1 MSGKKI
7 SGEQR
12 EEGHGVV
19 YHVQEEHHQ
28 SYLFTIYQENLIHD
42 LNLTLSTP
50 ILVFLINSYYL
61 TLVRLSVVLGPLL
74 ASLVAGAEARRE
86 DQVMARRGRQQQMT
100 EDEINIKMLGI
111 SVPGS
116 PGQDYP
122 ILATVPD
129 TSFRSPLSVT

>member
-1 MSGKKI
+1 M
-7 SGEQR
+7 
-12 EEGHGVV
+12 
-19 YHVQEEHHQ
+19 
-28 SYLFTIYQENLIHD
+28 
-42 LNLTLSTP
+42 NLTLIDPQSSVFNKF
-50 ILVFLINSYYL
+50 ILYL
-61 TLVRLSVVLGPLL
+61 TLVRLSVVLSPLL